1 MFGLQPSQVTAF
13 LQVRLNQ
20 LNGICAAI
28 AKHQRPNRFEGPRSE
43 KASYEFII
51 EKYRTTLAQAMSNP
65 GMCSSI
71 LHTLEEVF
79 KGSYGVVMPACLA
92 EEGKQLAL
100 FKSNPLSYVQTHP
113 IYT

>member
-13 LQVRLNQ
+13 LRSRINQ
-20 LNGICAAI
+20 LNEICAAI
-28 AKHQRPNRFEGPRSE
+28 AKHQRLNRFEGPRSE

-51 EKYRTTLAQAMSNP
+51 EKYRTSLAQATSNP
-65 GMCSSI
+65 GMTASI

-79 KGSYGVVMPACLA
+79 KGSYGIVMPACLA

-100 FKSNPLSYVQTHP
+100 FKSNPLSYVHTHP
-113 IYT
+113 VYI